1 MIQDWMKGERVMKDQ
16 YNDKIQGI
24 SGNSGLETRCNRCGK
39 ELPLLHPHIILE
51 KNDDLG
57 NLICDEC
64 YDAEDSE

>member
-1 MIQDWMKGERVMKDQ
+1 MKDRG
-16 YNDKIQGI
+16 NDKIQGI
-24 SGNSGLETRCNRCGK
+24 SGNSGLEMRCNRCGK

-64 YDAEDSE
+64 YDAEDFD